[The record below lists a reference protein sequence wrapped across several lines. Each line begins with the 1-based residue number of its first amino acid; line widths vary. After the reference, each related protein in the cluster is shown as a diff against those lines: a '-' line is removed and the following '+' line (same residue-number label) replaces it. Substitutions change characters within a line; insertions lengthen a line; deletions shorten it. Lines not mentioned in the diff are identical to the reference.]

1 MRTNRAV
8 KRDPVQTHEGG
19 RAVRINAEQQLRR
32 SVLSCMLFENEHY
45 EEGVAI
51 ADRIKE
57 EASRVSPSVLAALAI
72 EARTKFNLRHIPLYL
87 TALLAQHARGTSLV
101 SETLPHVI
109 RRADELSEFLAVYAK
124 VNDVKPSEPNDKTK
138 KGFKSKL
145 SNQVRK
151 GLAASFCL
159 FGEYGLAKYDRAGA
173 VRLRDVLFLSHA
185 KPRDAEQA
193 ALWKRLIDNELK
205 VPDTWEVA
213 LSGGADK
220 KETFERMIREG
231 SLGYLALLRNLRNME
246 QAGCDEA
253 LVRQAILARKGGAD
267 RVLPFRYIAAAT
279 HAPRF
284 EDAIDQSFLL
294 SFAGAPKLKG
304 KTVVIIDVS
313 GSMYHSGNVSKHS
326 DMTRA
331 HAACALAAITR
342 EVCEN
347 PVIYATAGSDA
358 MRVHKTELVPAR
370 RGMALASAVFAMCQP
385 LGGGGIFLKQVMDY
399 VSEREKNV
407 DRVIVFTDEQDCGI
421 RPDDL
426 ATKAQI
432 LGKDNY
438 LINVASARNGIG
450 YGPWTH
456 IDGMSEHIVTWMM
469 EFEGNDSASL
479 HGAATNN
486 DGAPGTSGYMS
497 FGPKG

>member
-1 MRTNRAV
+1 MRTNVAV
-8 KRDPVQTHEGG
+8 KRDPIVTHEGG

-32 SVLSCMLFENEHY
+32 SVLSCMLWEDEHY
-45 EEGVAI
+45 EDGVSI
-51 ADRIKE
+51 SDRIKA
-57 EASRVSPSVLAALAI
+57 EAAAVSPSVLAALAI
-72 EARTKFNLRHIPLYL
+72 EARTKFNLRHVPLYL

-101 SETLPHVI
+101 SETLPKVI
-109 RRADELSEFLAVYAK
+109 RRADELSEFLAIYAK
-124 VNDVKPSEPNDKTK
+124 VNGVTPDKLKP
-138 KGFKSKL
+138 KL

-151 GLAASFCL
+151 GLAAAFGY

-173 VRLRDVLFLSHA
+173 VRLRDVLFLCHA
-185 KPRDAEQA
+185 KPFDDEQA
-193 ALWKRLIDNELK
+193 ALWKRLIDNKLA
-205 VPDTWEVA
+205 VPDTWETQ

-220 KETFERMIREG
+220 KATFERLIREDK
-231 SLGYLALLRNLRNME
+231 LGYLALLRNLRNME

-279 HAPRF
+279 AAPRF
-284 EDAIDQSFLL
+284 EDALDQSFLA
-294 SFAGAPKLKG
+294 SFAGAQKLKG

-326 DMTRA
+326 DMTRI

-342 EVCEN
+342 EVCED
-347 PVIYATAGSDA
+347 PVIYATAGNDGT
-358 MRVHKTELVPAR
+358 RVHKTELVPAR
-370 RGMALASAVFAMCQP
+370 RGMALAAAVFAMSRP

-399 VSEREKNV
+399 VAERERDV

-426 ATKAQI
+426 ATKAKI

-450 YGPWTH
+450 YGPWSH
-456 IDGMSEHIVTWMM
+456 IDGMSEHVMSWIM
-469 EFEGNDSASL
+469 EFEGGDSAGL
-479 HGAATNN
+479 QGV
-486 DGAPGTSGYMS
+486 DDQMV
-497 FGPKG
+497 